1 MNEKVIVLDLSE
13 CNYIG
18 EIHQCIKETFGFPDY
33 YGENWHAFKDAF
45 ITVGV
50 PDKIV
55 VKGIASVPEKL
66 KDEID
71 KMISTLDSMKQ
82 ELLSYGFVFD
92 YALTD

>member
-1 MNEKVIVLDLSE
+1 MNGNVMILDLSG
-13 CNYIG
+13 CKHIG
-18 EIHQCIKETFGFPDY
+18 EIHYRIKETFDFPDY

-50 PDKIV
+50 PNKIEV
-55 VKGIASVPEKL
+55 RGISSVPEKL

-71 KMISTLDSMKQ
+71 KMISTLDSMKR
-82 ELLSYGFVFD
+82 ELLNYGFEFE

>member
-18 EIHQCIKETFGFPDY
+18 EIHQCIKETFDFPDY

-50 PDKIV
+50 PDKIL
-55 VKGIASVPEKL
+55 VKGIASVHEKL

-71 KMISTLDSMKQ
+71 KMISALDSMKQ